1 MRESRK
7 IENVNTDRAMM
18 QAIHYWL
25 NYSCKVSKVDL
36 LVESSIRFPLME
48 YIERYLNANKCYLER
63 KYEDFLSEDIFNTTK
78 SADIM
83 WEKNEIEYILELK
96 YLSKDTNKEQ
106 ERQRF
111 FNDLVRLS
119 LALKLKKDKERRCYF
134 LICGDAVHFG
144 EQMCGSIK
152 QENGDNGGNLLENKD
167 VDPEIDTEFSN
178 WLALNKRGVADAYAH
193 IIYDI
198 NNVSPR
204 FKKFIKEY
212 FEISEATE
220 KTQRKPRKKDRT
232 SNTKYLYS
240 FYTKRVWLEYENDEK
255 MTGLWEIVLTDESK

>member
-1 MRESRK
+1 MRESRN
-7 IENVNTDRAMM
+7 IENVNADLAMM

-48 YIERYLNANKCYLER
+48 YIERYLNADKCYLER

-78 SADIM
+78 SVDIM
-83 WEKNEIEYILELK
+83 WEKNKIEYIIELK

-144 EQMCGSIK
+144 EQMRGLIK

-167 VDPEIDTEFSN
+167 VDPEIDTEFSK
-178 WLALNKRGVADAYAH
+178 WLVLNMREVPDTYAH
-193 IIYDI
+193 VVYDK
-198 NNVSPR
+198 NNVNPR

-220 KTQRKPRKKDRT
+220 KNLRKPRKKDRIG
-232 SNTKYLYS
+232 NAKYLDS
-240 FYTKRVWLEYENDEK
+240 FYTKRVWLNYEKDEK
-255 MTGLWEIVLTDESK
+255 MTGLWEVILTKE